1 MLHASGGG
9 RARLGTRA
17 VMQRSCEEMT
27 RARPVALA
35 LACMLVLAAAPVRGA
50 VRGLPRVRQGPPW
63 PVVVPTEKQRF
74 VILPGGRVVV
84 VPAVHPHPPPAIP
97 PDAYFLDRGLGRWVD
112 LRHHHVV
119 VLRDRRVIWR
129 SRSTFDLASAN
140 GLSGIVVGAQ
150 GVAFQV
156 RRTRDLF
163 VAAGRGPEERVATS
177 EWPELWSA
185 SGNLITVRVLPHHRF
200 DYLARSPDGARIA
213 TLAADVPL
221 AAANAR
227 ATGDHGTF
235 LYWDGEGTL
244 ERTDGTTTDRLASAD
259 SLGLRG
265 YPGIYPL
272 DGGLVELLSKDW
284 HAVILRDDG
293 SVFATASAPTD
304 GSVSGFGDQVGA
316 PDGSAVAYVLTRED
330 PPKPS
335 AVFILRAGDRR
346 GHAVYRVP
354 AGKGLPPSW
363 HGSWLLFTD
372 AEEGLVVIDPEGGR
386 DAIDLTQI
394 GRRLEALGGGLV
406 ARWPHWAGRSAR
418 TIRSVHG

>member
-1 MLHASGGG
+1 
-9 RARLGTRA
+9 
-17 VMQRSCEEMT
+17 
-27 RARPVALA
+27 
-35 LACMLVLAAAPVRGA
+35 MLVLAAAPVRG
-50 VRGLPRVRQGPPW
+50 VVHGLPRARQGPPW

-74 VILPGGRVVV
+74 VILPGGKVLV
-84 VPAVHPHPPPAIP
+84 VPAVHPHAPPAIP
-97 PDAYFLDRGLGRWVD
+97 PGAYFLDRGSGRWVE

-119 VLRDRRVIWR
+119 VHRDRRVIWR
-129 SRSTFDLASAN
+129 SRSRFDLASAN
-140 GLSGIVVGAQ
+140 GLSGIVVGAR

-163 VAAGRGPEERVATS
+163 VAAGRGPERRVATN

-185 SGNLITVRVLPHHRF
+185 SGNLITVRLLEHRRF
-200 DYLARSPDGARIA
+200 AYLVRSPNGDLVT
-213 TLAADVPL
+213 TLATDIPLEAAD
-221 AAANAR
+221 AR
-227 ATGDHGTF
+227 ATGEHGTL
-235 LYWDGEGTL
+235 LYWDEDGIL
-244 ERTDGTTTDRLASAD
+244 ERTDGATTVRLASTD

-272 DGGLVELLSKDW
+272 DGGLIELLSRDW
-284 HAVILRDDG
+284 HSVILRDDG

-316 PDGSAVAYVLTRED
+316 PDGSAVAYVLTREE
-330 PPKPS
+330 PPQPS
-335 AVFILRAGDRR
+335 TVFVLRAGDRR
-346 GHAVYRVP
+346 GQAVYRVP

-372 AEEGLVVIDPEGGR
+372 AEDGLAVIDPEGGR